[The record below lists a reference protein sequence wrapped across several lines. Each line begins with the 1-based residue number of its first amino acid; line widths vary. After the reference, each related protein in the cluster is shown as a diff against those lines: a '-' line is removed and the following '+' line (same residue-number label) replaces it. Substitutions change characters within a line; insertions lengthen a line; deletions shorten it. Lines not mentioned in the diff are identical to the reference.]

1 MQVSRYVAFLKGI
14 NVGGNKKLP
23 MAELKSLMENNGFSE
38 VKTILA
44 SGNVCFKLKSGSI
57 EDLQPIVEKHFGFP
71 TDILIFNYSVIQEI
85 IKFDPFKG
93 IKMHDKIRLYVTFYK
108 DQPAHPIAIPY
119 TSEDESFKIIS
130 SINNFIFSI
139 LDLNFSGTTDAMKI
153 LEKHYG
159 KKITTRNYN
168 TILKLNTL

>member
-1 MQVSRYVAFLKGI
+1 
-14 NVGGNKKLP
+14 
-23 MAELKSLMENNGFSE
+23 MERHGFSE
-38 VKTILA
+38 VKTLLA
-44 SGNVCFKLKSGSI
+44 SGNVCFKANENLIDK
-57 EDLQPIVEKHFGFP
+57 LQPIVEKHFGFA

-93 IKMHDKIRLYVTFYK
+93 IETHDKIRLYVTFYK
-108 DQPAHPIAIPY
+108 DQPDRPIAIPN
-119 TSEDESFKIIS
+119 TSEDQSFKIIS
-130 SINNFIFSI
+130 SISNVIFSV
-139 LDLNFSGTTDAMKI
+139 LDLSISGTTDAMMI